1 MASARAATRA
11 ARRAPARLPRR
22 PHVDV
27 SPSRNALPALSFAA
41 VPRRTRGAIPAAE
54 TAPTVARAV
63 AILVVIACGVA
74 RVSRARR
81 EEWLARREIRR
92 LLERPGRL
100 ILDFIG
106 RPDDEL

>member
-11 ARRAPARLPRR
+11 ARRAGPCPADRTSTFRPRGT
-22 PHVDV
+22 PC
-27 SPSRNALPALSFAA
+27 PPLSFAA
-41 VPRRTRGAIPAAE
+41 VPRQTRGAIPAAE

-63 AILVVIACGVA
+63 AILVVIACCVA